1 MIIISSK
8 YVPDIPAS
16 KAVKELGKYLYKNLD
31 SAYNQKSSGNTYD
44 VYMTV
49 YYQVPEYLQ
58 VPWMDEQYNDLQEM
72 NILLNLTT
80 YQNKIRIN
88 ILVND
93 ENEKTLGYYLLPPET
108 LHDIEKAKEKIL
120 NIVRKR
126 LNKEFEDYEFIF

>member
-1 MIIISSK
+1 MIIRAFTDSK
-8 YVPDIPAS
+8 EIPAS
-16 KAVKELGKYLYKNLD
+16 KAVKELGRYLYKNID

-49 YYQVPEYLQ
+49 YYQVPEYMQ
-58 VPWMDEQYNDLQEM
+58 VPWMDDQYNDLQEM

>member
-1 MIIISSK
+1 MIIRAYTDSNLL
-8 YVPDIPAS
+8 PAS
-16 KAVKELGKYLYKNLD
+16 KAVKELGRYLYKNID
-31 SAYNQKSSGNTYD
+31 SAYDQTSSGNMYD
-44 VYMTV
+44 IYMTV
-49 YYQVPEYLQ
+49 YYQVPEYMQ

-93 ENEKTLGYYLLPPET
+93 ENEKTLGYYLLSPET
-108 LHDIEKAKEKIL
+108 LHDIEKAKSTILKI
-120 NIVRKR
+120 VKKR

>member
-1 MIIISSK
+1 MIIVSNK

-49 YYQVPEYLQ
+49 YYQVPEYMQ
-58 VPWMDEQYNDLQEM
+58 VPWMDDQYNDLQEM
-72 NILLNLTT
+72 NILLDLTT

-88 ILVND
+88 IFIDD
-93 ENEKTLGYYLLPPET
+93 ETEKTLGYYLLPPET
-108 LHDIEKAKEKIL
+108 LHDIEKAKDRILKIVK
-120 NIVRKR
+120 NR
-126 LNKEFEDYEFIF
+126 LNKEFEGYEFIF